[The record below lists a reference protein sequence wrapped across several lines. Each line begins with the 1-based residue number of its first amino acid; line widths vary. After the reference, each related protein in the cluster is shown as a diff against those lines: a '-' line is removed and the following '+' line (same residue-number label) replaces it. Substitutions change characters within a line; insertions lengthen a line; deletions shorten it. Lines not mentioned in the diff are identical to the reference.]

1 MTRVRPV
8 AQFAAIGLAA
18 VIVVA
23 AVTAAASRR
32 IGEREA
38 INDARATTAD
48 RAEAIVAPVVTD
60 DLLTRQP
67 AAIAAVAD
75 AVEHKIVDPA
85 LVRVKVWSAG
95 GTILYSN
102 DASLEGRTF
111 VLDPDEQAALR
122 NGGTAAGV
130 SDLEKPENQHE
141 RSFGKLLEVYVPI
154 RTPGGKP
161 LLFEAYYRY
170 AIVSRAGR
178 HIWLSFAPV
187 ALGALVVLELL
198 QIPLAASLAS
208 RLRRRQQE
216 REELLA
222 RAAQASDIERRRI
235 ASDLHDGVVQD
246 LAGLAFSLA
255 AESHHE
261 SAAAVR
267 AAITELRSTL
277 VDIYPPELSGAR
289 LRDALRDLTADADVA
304 SLPDDLP
311 APAVALLYRAG
322 REGVRNADA
331 HAAASRVSLRA
342 GVVGSRAWLEV
353 VDDGRGFDVSEL
365 DERAAEGHFGL
376 KGLAGILDDAG
387 GALDVDSEPGA
398 GTRVRAEVPIA

>member
-1 MTRVRPV
+1 M
-8 AQFAAIGLAA
+8 QFAAIGIVA

-38 INDARATTAD
+38 INDARATTTD
-48 RAEAIVAPVVTD
+48 RADTVVAPVLTD
-60 DLLTRQP
+60 ALLTRQP
-67 AAIAAVAD
+67 AAVAAVAD
-75 AVEHKIVDPA
+75 AIEQKIVDRSV
-85 LVRVKVWSAG
+85 VRVKVWSAG

-122 NGGTAAGV
+122 NGRTAADV

-170 AIVSRAGR
+170 AAVSRAGR

-187 ALGALVVLELL
+187 AIGALVVLELL

-216 REELLA
+216 REALLE
-222 RAAQASDIERRRI
+222 RAAHASDTERRRI

-246 LAGLAFSLA
+246 LAGLAYSLA
-255 AESHHE
+255 AESHHKE
-261 SAAAVR
+261 ATAVR
-267 AAITELRSTL
+267 AAITELRATL
-277 VDIYPPELSGAR
+277 VDIYPP
-289 LRDALRDLTADADVA
+289 DLTGAGLRAALADLTDVADVA

-311 APAVALLYRAG
+311 EPIVALLYRTA
-322 REGVRNADA
+322 REAVRNAGE
-331 HAAASRVSLRA
+331 HAAAAAVSLRA
-342 GVVGSRAWLEV
+342 GATDASAWVEV
-353 VDDGRGFDVSEL
+353 VDNGRGFDVAEL
-365 DERAAEGHFGL
+365 DRRAAEGHFGI
-376 KGLAGILDDAG
+376 KGLAGIVGDAG
-387 GALDVDSEPGA
+387 GTLTVDSRPGA
-398 GTRVRAEVPIA
+398 GTRVRAELPLA